1 MVENNYFYVVDSG
14 SEANQYMFSDVKKL
28 PNAIQTSNVFSISNP
43 FLRLLNKVH
52 LSTKINKIIDLPGKS
67 IWDWAYLF
75 DHRRLDENTTYW
87 LIITNWSICRFGKS
101 YLEKIS
107 RKKNVRLVLIY
118 LDPVNAIPEFYKKRI
133 SGLQFSLIYSF
144 DESDC
149 KKYGWIYTNELY
161 SKNELLLKEKPSND
175 VYFIGSDKGRAAE
188 LKQIYDRFCDAG
200 LICDFHI
207 IAEKDTPHISAA
219 GFHIHSRRLSYKE
232 VLDGV
237 SNSKCILE
245 IVQNGQSGMTMR
257 PYEALFYNKRL
268 LTNNRCL
275 EDMPFY
281 NPRYMQIYSTVDEI
295 NVSAIM
301 SVETVDYGYHDEY
314 SPISLLK
321 HMPDDW
327 RRSHESN

>member
-1 MVENNYFYVVDSG
+1 MDKNNFFYVVDSG

-28 PNAIQTSNVFSISNP
+28 PNAFQTSNVFSISNP

-52 LSTKINKIIDLPGKS
+52 FSTKINKIIDLPYKK
-67 IWDWAYLF
+67 IWDWAYIFNHLK
-75 DHRRLDENTTYW
+75 LDDNTTYW

-107 RKKNVRLVLIY
+107 CKKNVRLVLIY
-118 LDPVNAIPEFYKKRI
+118 LDPVSAIPEFYKKRI

-149 KKYGWIYTNELY
+149 KKYGWVYTNELY
-161 SKNELLLKEKPSND
+161 SKNEFLLNDKPSND
-175 VYFIGSDKGRAAE
+175 IYFIGLDKGRVTE
-188 LKQIYDRFCDAG
+188 LKQVFDKFREAG
-200 LICDFHI
+200 LVCDFNI
-207 IAEKDTPHISAA
+207 IAEKNTPLISTT
-219 GFHIHSRRLSYKE
+219 GFNIRSKRLSYKE
-232 VLDGV
+232 VLAGI

-268 LTNNRCL
+268 LTNNKYL

-281 NPRYMQIYSTVDEI
+281 NPKYMQIYSTIDEI
-295 NVSAIM
+295 DISAIM
-301 SVETVDYGYHDEY
+301 SPETVDYGYHNEY
-314 SPISLLK
+314 SPVSLLK

-327 RRSHESN
+327 RNNHESN